1 MAIILIGYMGSGKST
16 VAKQLAQ
23 KLKQPSLDLD
33 QIFTEKLN
41 QSIEEVFATKGE
53 AFFRQIESELLAEFS
68 PKNGVLATG
77 GGVILKAENRQLL
90 SSQPNVVFLAC
101 DETELI
107 HRLTNDSKTIRP
119 IIQHKTPDE
128 ILQIYH
134 ERYPFYQQCA
144 TMQIDTTNKSVEQ
157 IVEEIIQKM
166 EKNA

>member
-23 KLKQPSLDLD
+23 KLNLAVIDLD
-33 QIFTEKLN
+33 QIFTQRVN
-41 QSIEEVFATKGE
+41 QSIEEIFATKGE
-53 AFFRQIESELLAEFS
+53 AFFRQVESELLAEFS

-90 SSQPNVVFLAC
+90 SSQPNVVFLTC

-107 HRLTNDSKTIRP
+107 HRLTNDTKNIRP
-119 IIQHKTPDE
+119 IIQQKTPDE

-134 ERYPFYQQCA
+134 DRYPFYQQCA
-144 TMQIDTTNKSVEQ
+144 TIQIDTTNQSVEQ